1 MDKTS
6 IALEAD
12 VLVVGGGLA
21 GTWAAVAAA
30 RAGASV
36 VLADK
41 GYCGTSGVTA
51 SAGPGHWWVPPD
63 PQLRAEAIRSR
74 NARAFG
80 LADTGWMARVLEKT
94 WQSIP
99 RLRSYYRFSPDET
112 GAPRYRALRGPE
124 YMRAMR
130 RYAEDC
136 GVQILDQSP
145 ALELLL
151 HLDGSVAGAAGISR
165 ASADAWTVRSGAVVL
180 ATGGCAFMS
189 HLLGSRTN
197 TGDGYLM
204 AAEAGARLSGM
215 EFTSYYTVAPAWST
229 MTRAMSFA
237 FARYFDAAG
246 HELPIPPGPDV
257 TPAVAAELLKG
268 PVFANLAR
276 MPKDIRARLPQISP
290 NFLLAF
296 SRAGVDPFDQNFEI
310 TLRAEGTVRGIGGL
324 RIADEECRTDV
335 AGLFA
340 AGDAATRE
348 LIAGATS
355 GGGAQNSAWAV
366 SSGQW
371 VGEGAARLARTS
383 GRRAGEFAAA
393 IGEAGL
399 RPPPG
404 STLWSR
410 EAIDEIVS
418 VVRDEMHPYEKNIF
432 RSREKLQRSLD
443 RLDETW
449 RSVRTSLRGSDV
461 LKAREAAALVASGRW
476 SYRAA
481 LARTESRGM
490 HLRTDHP
497 SADARLQH
505 RLTVGGL
512 DRVTVRTDPAN
523 ALAQVA

>member
-1 MDKTS
+1 MDGA
-6 IALEAD
+6 ALETD
-12 VLVVGGGLA
+12 VLVIGGGLA
-21 GTWAAVAAA
+21 GSWAAVAAA
-30 RAGASV
+30 RSGASV
-36 VLADK
+36 MLADK

-51 SAGPGHWWVPPD
+51 TAGPGHWWVAPES
-63 PQLRAEAIRSR
+63 RADAIKSR

-80 LADTGWMARVLEKT
+80 LADTAWMARVLEKT

-99 RLRSYYRFSPDET
+99 KLRSYYRFSPDES

-136 GVQILDQSP
+136 GVHILDHSP

-151 HLDGSVAGAAGISR
+151 HSDGRVAGAAGIGR
-165 ASADAWTVRSGAVVL
+165 QPYRPWTVRAGAVVL
-180 ATGGCAFMS
+180 ATGGCAFLS

-215 EFTSYYTVAPAWST
+215 EFSSYYTVAPAWST

-237 FARYFDAAG
+237 FARYFDSAG
-246 HELPIPPGPDV
+246 RQLATPSGPDV
-257 TPAVAAELLKG
+257 THAVAAELLKG
-268 PVFANLAR
+268 PVFASLDR
-276 MPKDIRARLPQISP
+276 MPVEIRARLPQISP

-296 SRAGVDPFDQNFEI
+296 SRAGIDPFAQKFEI

-324 RIADEECRTDV
+324 RIADADCQTDV
-335 AGLFA
+335 PGLFA

-371 VGEGAARLARTS
+371 AGEGAARLARTQ
-383 GRRAGEFAAA
+383 GRRAGDRAHA

-399 RPPPG
+399 RPLSG
-404 STLWSR
+404 ANASTVG
-410 EAIDEIVS
+410 ETDEVLA
-418 VVRDEMHPYEKNIF
+418 VVREEMHPYDKNIF
-432 RSREKLQRSLD
+432 RSRRKLEQSLE
-443 RLDETW
+443 RLDGTW
-449 RSVRTSLRGSDV
+449 AFLRANLRAAAADSYRT
-461 LKAREAAALVASGRW
+461 REAAALVASGRW

-481 LARTESRGM
+481 LARAESRGM
-490 HLRTDHP
+490 HVRTDLP
-497 SADARLQH
+497 QMDARFQH
-505 RLTVGGL
+505 RLTARGVDL
-512 DRVTVRTDPAN
+512 VEIKADAAN
-523 ALAQVA
+523 DLSQVA